1 MDSRASCEGI
11 NREGRLADRVDTA
24 QVRPQGH
31 RTTFRIPARSA
42 REVAGLKFPRTF
54 SRSITAKKPSSLV
67 ASAMTFHAT
76 RYAKEWRYLGSAKCT
91 LIASSTATI
100 SALDKVPIWFLSR
113 ALSAA
118 MIWSAIALLLCP
130 PTVTTVSPGFCRP
143 VLLVNGPTTTRARFR
158 LAALLLTM
166 TAGRVLRISLPTA
179 GSNSTHHTSLRCIGH
194 VSGKSVAPLHRFG
207 FARLV
212 GSHRPVA
219 IIERR
224 IHHMRP

>member
-24 QVRPQGH
+24 QVRPRGH

-42 REVAGLKFPRTF
+42 REVAGLKCARTF
-54 SRSITAKKPSSLV
+54 SRSIAAKK
-67 ASAMTFHAT
+67 
-76 RYAKEWRYLGSAKCT
+76 T
-91 LIASSTATI
+91 LIASSTANI

-130 PTVTTVSPGFCRP
+130 PTVTTVSSGYCRP
-143 VLLVNGPTTTRARFR
+143 VLLVNGTTTTRARFR

-166 TAGRVLRISLPTA
+166 TAGRVLRISLTTA

-212 GSHRPVA
+212 GSYRPVA

>member
-1 MDSRASCEGI
+1 MNL
-11 NREGRLADRVDTA
+11 NRVLNG
-24 QVRPQGH
+24 QHIG
-31 RTTFRIPARSA
+31 F
-42 REVAGLKFPRTF
+42 
-54 SRSITAKKPSSLV
+54 
-67 ASAMTFHAT
+67 
-76 RYAKEWRYLGSAKCT
+76 
-91 LIASSTATI
+91 
-100 SALDKVPIWFLSR
+100 DKVPIWFLSR

-118 MIWSAIALLLCP
+118 MIWSAIALLLCA
-130 PTVTTVSPGFCRP
+130 PTVTTVSPGYCRP
-143 VLLVNGPTTTRARFR
+143 VLLVNGTTTTRARFR

-166 TAGRVLRISLPTA
+166 TAGRVLCISLPTA

>member
-42 REVAGLKFPRTF
+42 REVAGLKCARTF
-54 SRSITAKKPSSLV
+54 SRSIA
-67 ASAMTFHAT
+67 AN
-76 RYAKEWRYLGSAKCT
+76 
-91 LIASSTATI
+91 I

-118 MIWSAIALLLCP
+118 MIWLAIALLLCP
-130 PTVTTVSPGFCRP
+130 PTVTTVSPGYCRP
-143 VLLVNGPTTTRARFR
+143 VLLVNGTTTTRARFR

-219 IIERR
+219 ISERR
-224 IHHMRP
+224 IHHMRPWQILNELAHSALANRPIQPFVNHFIERDRHPSVHLNLI